1 MTSPDLAHAVQELRE
16 GTLDSAIADLEALA
30 DKGVVGGGVAF
41 DRGLAYAL
49 RARSGRGLDGDYG
62 QAAHGFEEAIRRDPH
77 DAEARRA
84 LEEVRREIAKRE
96 ARGKTEEL
104 GAPSLGRAIAVAIPG
119 NAWGAL
125 ALFGS
130 LTLAIALAARPRLS
144 RARRLAATTIAV
156 VGFLLA
162 GFATAGG
169 LGARWLR
176 LHQREAIV
184 VVPHASAAPEGGAPI
199 ELDEGARVDVLEE
212 RGLSVLVKNDRGQG
226 WAPRESLR
234 MLPPYRP

>member
-1 MTSPDLAHAVQELRE
+1 MSDLAQAVQELRE
-16 GTLDSAIADLEALA
+16 GKLDQAIADLEALA
-30 DKGVVGGGVAF
+30 DRGVVGTGVAF
-41 DRGLAYAL
+41 DRGIAYAL
-49 RARSGRGLDGDYG
+49 RARSGHGVDGDYG
-62 QAAHGFEEAIRRDPH
+62 QAAHAFEEALRRDPH
-77 DAEARRA
+77 DGEAQRA
-84 LEEVRREIAKRE
+84 LEEIRREIAKRD

-104 GAPSLGRAIAVAIPG
+104 GAPSLGRAVAVAIPG

-130 LTLAIALAARPRLS
+130 LALAIALAVRPRVS
-144 RARRLAATTIAV
+144 RARRLAATTVAV

-162 GFATAGG
+162 GVATAGG

-176 LHQREAIV
+176 LHQREAVV
-184 VVPHASAAPEGGAPI
+184 VVPHAAAVPEGGVAI
-199 ELDEGARVDVLEE
+199 DLEEGARVDVIEE
-212 RGLSVLVKNDRGQG
+212 RGVSLLVKNDRGQG

>member
-1 MTSPDLAHAVQELRE
+1 MSADLSQAVQELRA
-16 GTLDSAIADLEALA
+16 GKLDAAIADLEALA
-30 DKGVVGGGVAF
+30 DKGVAGTGVAF

-62 QAAHGFEEAIRRDPH
+62 QAAHAFEETLRRDPH

-84 LEEVRREIAKRE
+84 LEEIRREIARRDAK
-96 ARGKTEEL
+96 GKTEEL

-119 NAWGAL
+119 NAWGSL

-130 LTLAIALAARPRLS
+130 FVLAAALAVRPRFS
-144 RARRLAATTIAV
+144 RAKRLAATTVAV
-156 VGFLLA
+156 AAFLLA
-162 GFATAGG
+162 GFATAFG
-169 LGARWLR
+169 LGARFIR

-184 VVPHASAAPEGGAPI
+184 VVPRATAIPEGGAAI

-212 RGLSVLVKNDRGQG
+212 RGLSLLVKNDKGQG